1 MISCGYPALMFGMPG
16 NWMAICHFFPALLI
30 WLSTIAR
37 SRTLLGVGTCAMIG
51 YLVWFTGE
59 YFADSL
65 GWPLALVIIGVLFIA
80 LSVLAV
86 RINRRYFAGKM

>member
-1 MISCGYPALMFGMPG
+1 MFGMPG
-16 NWMAICHFFPALLI
+16 NWMAICHFFTALLI

>member
-1 MISCGYPALMFGMPG
+1 
-16 NWMAICHFFPALLI
+16 
-30 WLSTIAR
+30 
-37 SRTLLGVGTCAMIG
+37 MIG